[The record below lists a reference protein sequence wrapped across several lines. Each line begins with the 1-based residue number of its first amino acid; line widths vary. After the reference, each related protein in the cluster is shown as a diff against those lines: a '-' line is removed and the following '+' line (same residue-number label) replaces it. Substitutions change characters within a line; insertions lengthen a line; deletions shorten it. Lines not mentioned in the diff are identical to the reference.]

1 MVIPIS
7 DRLKGVEDYYF
18 VKKLEQIAQLNKSGK
33 KVINLGIGS
42 PDLAPSD
49 ETIEELNKISKLPN
63 AHGYQPY
70 RGIQE
75 LRVAISEF
83 YKKFYNVTLN
93 PENEILPLMGSKEG
107 IIHISMAFLN
117 KGDSVWVPDPGY
129 PTYTSNAKL
138 VQAKVIRYDLKI
150 ENNWHPDINQ
160 LEKQWQRY
168 KPKLMWLNYP
178 HMPTGARPNVTVLR
192 EIIQF
197 AEQKKCL
204 VINDNPYSL
213 VLNESSPFSIF
224 QLEGSRSVCLELNSL
239 SKSFNMAGW
248 RVGMLV
254 GLSDYLSAVLRV
266 KSNIDSGMFLPIQKA
281 AVVALSNAD
290 YWHSQRNKMYEER
303 RNHVFK
309 LYDLLECEYDKNQ
322 MGMFVWAKLPR
333 KNKNSLS
340 FSDKILEKSLVF
352 ITPGDIFGKNGRG
365 YLRISLCSN
374 VENIQLAYERI
385 KQSLR

>member
-93 PENEILPLMGSKEG
+93 PENEVLPLMGSKEG

-224 QLEGSRSVCLELNSL
+224 QLEGSKSVCLELNSL

-340 FSDKILEKSLVF
+340 FSDKILEKSHVF

-385 KQSLR
+385 KQSFR